1 MFFLIRTAFWLSLV
15 IMLLPA
21 DGETGDKAPRVT
33 AFETISAAGATVSDL
48 SQFCKR
54 NPDVCVTGGS
64 AFQVFADKVRY
75 GAKLIYGYFGDKKPV
90 AEPAAAA
97 GESTLSPADL
107 KPAWHD
113 PKKRGDGAA

>member
-21 DGETGDKAPRVT
+21 DADTGDKAPRVT

-64 AFQVFADKVRY
+64 AFQVFAEKVRY
-75 GAKLIYGYFGDKKPV
+75 GVKLIYGYFGDKKQGAQP
-90 AEPAAAA
+90 A
-97 GESTLSPADL
+97 GESTLSPDDL

-113 PKKRGDGAA
+113 PKKRDGAA

>member
-21 DGETGDKAPRVT
+21 DGDTNDKAPRVT
-33 AFETISAAGATVSDL
+33 AFETISAAQAAVSDL
-48 SQFCKR
+48 SQFCAR

-64 AFQVFADKVRY
+64 AFQVFAEKVRY
-75 GAKLIYGYFGDKKPV
+75 GAKMIYGYFGDKKP
-90 AEPAAAA
+90 AADPAA
-97 GESTLSPADL
+97 GTSTLRPDDT

-113 PKKRGDGAA
+113 PKKRDGAA